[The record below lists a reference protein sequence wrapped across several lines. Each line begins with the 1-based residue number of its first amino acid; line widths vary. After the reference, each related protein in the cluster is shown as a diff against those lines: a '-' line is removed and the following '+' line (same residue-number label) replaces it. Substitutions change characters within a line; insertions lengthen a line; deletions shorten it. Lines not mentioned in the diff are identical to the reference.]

1 MSGRLEGKVALIT
14 GTAMGMGRAAA
25 LRFAQE
31 GAIVF
36 GCDINVERNE
46 ETAELVAKA
55 GGKMTAAAPVD
66 LGNPEAARIWVE
78 EAGAVHG
85 HIDVLFN
92 NAASPRFAP
101 MPDMSVEDFEYTIRN
116 ELLLVFY
123 ATKYAWPFLAKRG
136 GVIISTASTAGW
148 MVTRGAGMV
157 AHNAAKGGV
166 LAMSRAFAA
175 DGADV
180 GIRSVTI
187 SPGGIRTPEL
197 ERSFLNK
204 VPNAEQRILDTILP
218 KRIGESEDVAAAAVF
233 LASDEAFYITGADLS
248 IDGGMTII

>member
-1 MSGRLEGKVALIT
+1 MAGRLEGKIALIT
-14 GTAMGMGRAAA
+14 GTAMGMGRVAA
-25 LRFAQE
+25 LRFAKE

-36 GCDINVERNE
+36 GCDIHAAPNE
-46 ETAELVAKA
+46 ETAEMVRQA
-55 GGKMTAAAPVD
+55 GGQMTAAGPVD
-66 LGNPEAARIWVE
+66 LGDPEAARKWVE

-85 HIDVLFN
+85 HIDILFN

-101 MPDMSVEDFEYTIRN
+101 TPDMSIADFDYTIRN
-116 ELLLVFY
+116 ELSLVFY

-166 LAMSRAFAA
+166 LAISRAFAA
-175 DGADV
+175 DGADQ

-204 VPNAEQRILDTILP
+204 VPNAENLILQTILP

-233 LASDEAFYITGADLS
+233 LASDEAAYITGVDLNV
-248 IDGGMTII
+248 DGGMTII